1 MTINIKQ
8 ALLALLIGLVLSFVA
23 TSAFSAE
30 RADKS
35 NQGVSQIENQ
45 TKVYENTTAGK
56 ERAEWSKGRVIAVGD
71 SVSCYNPALNRVN
84 GVKVRCS

>member
-35 NQGVSQIENQ
+35 NHGVSQIENQ

-84 GVKVRCS
+84 GVKVRCA

>member
-23 TSAFSAE
+23 TSAMSAE

-45 TKVYENTTAGK
+45 TKIYENTTAGK
-56 ERAEWSKGRVIAVGD
+56 ARTEWSNGRVIAVGD
-71 SVSCYNPALNRVN
+71 SVSCYNPALNRVS
-84 GVKVRCS
+84 GVKVRCA

>member
-23 TSAFSAE
+23 TSAMSAE
-30 RADKS
+30 RADNGNK
-35 NQGVSQIENQ
+35 GVSHIENQ
-45 TKVYENTTAGK
+45 TKIYENTTAGK
-56 ERAEWSKGRVIAVGD
+56 ERAEWAAGRVIAVGD
-71 SVSCYNPALNRVN
+71 SVSCYNSALNRVN